1 MSLQNP
7 VVLQSHHGECGEDGE
22 SMGVDGLHIDDQ
34 VDLLSLDNLLEDMDQ
49 VLIAEFFH
57 TWRLYLYSLFI
68 NSSLSLNSTGCP
80 RKNTLI
86 KFLD

>member
-1 MSLQNP
+1 MSFENP
-7 VVLQSHHGECGEDGE
+7 VVLQSHHGECQEDGE
-22 SMGVDGLHIDDQ
+22 SMGADGLHIDDQ

-68 NSSLSLNSTGCP
+68 NSSLSLNS
-80 RKNTLI
+80 R
-86 KFLD
+86 

>member
-1 MSLQNP
+1 MSFENP
-7 VVLQSHHGECGEDGE
+7 VVLQRHHGECEEDEE
-22 SMGVDGLHIDDQ
+22 SMGADGLHIDDQ

-68 NSSLSLNSTGCP
+68 DSSLSLNS
-80 RKNTLI
+80 R
-86 KFLD
+86 

>member
-1 MSLQNP
+1 MSFENP
-7 VVLQSHHGECGEDGE
+7 VVLQSNHDECEEDGE
-22 SMGVDGLHIDDQ
+22 SMGADGLHIDDQ

-68 NSSLSLNSTGCP
+68 NSFLTLNS
-80 RKNTLI
+80 RRLVFISEMKYKI
-86 KFLD
+86 

>member
-1 MSLQNP
+1 MSFENP
-7 VVLQSHHGECGEDGE
+7 VVLQSHHGVCEEDGE
-22 SMGVDGLHIDDQ
+22 SMGADGLHIDDQ

-68 NSSLSLNSTGCP
+68 DSSLSLNS
-80 RKNTLI
+80 R
-86 KFLD
+86 